1 MVPIQLK
8 KTTLFMNVN
17 DVIGKLKVM
26 LSSNE
31 VVETVETKFA
41 EAELVDGTQVYTEGE
56 LEIGAILFVRAGEG
70 VSEDPF
76 APAGQHET
84 TDGKIVTVGENGEI
98 TSIEEV
104 APEAEIEAEEEKK
117 EEVKMEEEEI
127 EVKEKEFD
135 MDELVEAI
143 VEIVKPQGEV
153 IEELK
158 KELELLKE
166 RFNKVADE
174 PASKPIRNTFSENKV
189 IRDEAFARRMEA
201 LAAIRKSN

>member
-1 MVPIQLK
+1 
-8 KTTLFMNVN
+8 MNVN

-31 VVETVETKFA
+31 VVETVEAKFA

-56 LEIGAILFVRAGEG
+56 LEVGAILFVRAGEG
-70 VSEDPF
+70 VSSDPF

-135 MDELVEAI
+135 MDELVQAI
-143 VEIVKPQGEV
+143 VDIVKPQGEV

-174 PASKPIRNTFSENKV
+174 PAAKPIRNTFSENKV
-189 IRDEAFARRMEA
+189 IRDELFAKRMDA
-201 LAAIRKSN
+201 LAAIRKTN